1 MVKGKADI
9 GCAYQLIDERTAK
22 PVKYLVTHDR
32 MRKYD
37 VNREKFNKRL
47 PRINT
52 GEGAAEVK
60 AEKQREKFD
69 NRPVE
74 IVRIYRIK
82 GKKHYKVRFADNKIY
97 DCDWVNK
104 PLLDHYNGKM
114 NARNGNART
123 RQNVRQNARRD
134 STRQR

>member
-1 MVKGKADI
+1 MK
-9 GCAYQLIDERTAK
+9 
-22 PVKYLVTHDR
+22 
-32 MRKYD
+32 KYD
-37 VNREKFNKRL
+37 VDRNEFNKRL

-52 GEGAAEVK
+52 GEDAAVSK
-60 AEKQREKFD
+60 VQDQKSARAEDQKSE

-104 PLLDHYNGKM
+104 ALLDHYDRKM
-114 NARNGNART
+114 KAKNARIRT
-123 RQNVRQNARRD
+123 NDRRNVRQR
-134 STRQR
+134 